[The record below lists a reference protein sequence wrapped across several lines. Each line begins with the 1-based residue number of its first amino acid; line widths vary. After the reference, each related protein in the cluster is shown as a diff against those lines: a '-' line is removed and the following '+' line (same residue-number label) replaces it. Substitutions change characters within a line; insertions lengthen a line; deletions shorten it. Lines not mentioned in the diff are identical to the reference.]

1 MESTKNYESEI
12 NIKDLIL
19 AVMKKLGAMIIA
31 GAVLGGAMGSYKVL
45 KRIKTNDVL
54 DARTKLSDSETDV
67 QYELRVQNINKAR
80 VYAEMI
86 DNLNLQ
92 IDHQR
97 DYIAN
102 SIYMQIDA
110 ENAYQS
116 TAQITLTLQ
125 NYDTNGID
133 SALFGAYEREIKA
146 GNYLDEYA
154 KQIDKKPDYIK
165 ELISFSS
172 SPAGNTI
179 ISVDDKGINRV
190 GSMYISVVGPS
201 REFCDEVMDLVISK
215 VQSVYVDLNTSVSS
229 HTISLVGIQQIQK
242 IDNGIRD
249 SQLSHTGTINSLQN
263 QITSYN
269 DQLDKVAK
277 ELGLSDKEA
286 ILEYFEEHPD
296 VKVNGIPTETSEIS
310 VSRWSNIKP
319 GIKYAAVGFIAGA
332 FLVAALAVLKYIFGR
347 KFSNQAQFFGVFPM
361 IKKIGV
367 LKPSYKR
374 SKYDIFI
381 DIKSEDDTKLSDE
394 NNKKIISV
402 NYANLTRNFK
412 KVLITGTGDEK
423 AMSECVKSLG
433 LKGDYKPDIFSN
445 PDVLALVPEY
455 EAVVLIE
462 QRNYS
467 LIKNIDKEINLIANG
482 GTPIIGSIII

>member
-12 NIKDLIL
+12 KFKDLIL
-19 AVMKKLGAMIIA
+19 AVVKKLGVMIIA

-54 DARTKLSDSETDV
+54 DARSKLNDSETDV

-92 IDHQR
+92 IDYQR

-110 ENAYQS
+110 ENVYQS

-125 NYDTNGID
+125 NNDTNGID
-133 SALFGAYEREIKA
+133 SALFGAYEREVKA
-146 GNYLDEYA
+146 GNYLDQYA
-154 KQIDKKPDYIK
+154 KQINKKPDYIK

-172 SPAGNTI
+172 SAAGNTI
-179 ISVDDKGINRV
+179 ISVDKDVNRV
-190 GSMYISVVGPS
+190 GSMYISVYGPS
-201 REFCDEVMDLVISK
+201 REFCDDVMELVINK
-215 VQSVYVDLNTSVSS
+215 VQSVYEDLNTSVSP
-229 HTISLVGIQQIQK
+229 HTISLVGVQQIQR

-249 SQLSHTGTINSLQN
+249 SQLSHTGTINTLQN

-277 ELGLSDKEA
+277 ELDLADKEA

-296 VKVNGIPTETSEIS
+296 VKVNGIPSETSEVT
-310 VSRWSNIKP
+310 VSRLGNIKP

-332 FLVAALAVLKYIFGR
+332 LLIVALTVLKYIFGK

-367 LKPSYKR
+367 LKPSGKR
-374 SKYDIFI
+374 SKYGKFI
-381 DIKSEDDTKLSDE
+381 DIKSEDDTKMSDE
-394 NNKKIISV
+394 NIKKLISA
-402 NYANLTRNFK
+402 NYANLTRDYK

-423 AMSECVKSLG
+423 AMRDCVKSLG
-433 LKGDYKPDIFSN
+433 LKGDYKPDMFSN

-467 LIKNIDKEINLIANG
+467 LFRNVDKEINLITNG

>member
-19 AVMKKLGAMIIA
+19 AVMKKLGVMIIA

-92 IDHQR
+92 VDHQR

-110 ENAYQS
+110 ENVYQS

-125 NYDTNGID
+125 NNDTNGID
-133 SALFGAYEREIKA
+133 SALFGAYEREVKA

-154 KQIDKKPDYIK
+154 KKIDKKSDYVK
-165 ELISFSS
+165 ELITFSS
-172 SPAGNTI
+172 SAAGNTI
-179 ISVDDKGINRV
+179 ISMDNGVNRV

-201 REFCDEVMDLVISK
+201 REFCDEVMELVISK
-215 VQSVYVDLNTSVSS
+215 VQSVYEDLNTTVSP

-249 SQLSHTGTINSLQN
+249 SQISHTGTINSLQN
-263 QITSYN
+263 QITTYN

-296 VKVNGIPTETSEIS
+296 VKVNGIPSATSEVT
-310 VSRWSNIKP
+310 VSRWGNIKP
-319 GIKYAAVGFIAGA
+319 GIKYAAVGFVAGA
-332 FLVAALAVLKYIFGR
+332 FLIAALVVLKYIFGR
-347 KFSNQAQFFGVFPM
+347 RFTNQAQFFGVFPM

-367 LKPSYKR
+367 LKPSGKR
-374 SKYDIFI
+374 SKYDKFI
-381 DIKSEDDTKLSDE
+381 DVKAEDDTKMSDD
-394 NNKKIISV
+394 NNKKLISA
-402 NYANLTRNFK
+402 NYANLTRDYK
-412 KVLITGTGDEK
+412 KILITGTGDEK
-423 AMSECVKSLG
+423 AMSDCVKSLG
-433 LKGDYKPDIFSN
+433 LKGDYKPDMFSN

-467 LIKNIDKEINLIANG
+467 LFKNVDKEINLIANG

>member
-19 AVMKKLGAMIIA
+19 AVMKKLGVMIIA

-54 DARTKLSDSETDV
+54 DARSKLNDSETDV

-110 ENAYQS
+110 ENVYQS
-116 TAQITLTLQ
+116 TAQITLTLK
-125 NYDTNGID
+125 NNDTNGID
-133 SALFGAYEREIKA
+133 SALFGAYEREVKA

-154 KQIDKKPDYIK
+154 KKIDKKPDYIK

-172 SPAGNTI
+172 SAAGNTI
-179 ISVDDKGINRV
+179 ISVDKDVNRV
-190 GSMYISVVGPS
+190 GSMYISVYGPS
-201 REFCDEVMDLVISK
+201 REFCDDVMELVINK
-215 VQSVYVDLNTSVSS
+215 VQSVYEDLNTSVSP
-229 HTISLVGIQQIQK
+229 HTISLVGVQQIQR

-277 ELGLSDKEA
+277 DLDLADKEA

-296 VKVNGIPTETSEIS
+296 VKVNGIPSATSEVT
-310 VSRWSNIKP
+310 VSRWGNIKP
-319 GIKYAAVGFIAGA
+319 GIKYAAVGFVAGA
-332 FLVAALAVLKYIFGR
+332 FLIAALVVLKYIFGR

-367 LKPSYKR
+367 LKPSGKR
-374 SKYDIFI
+374 SKYGKFI
-381 DIKSEDDTKLSDE
+381 DIKSEDDTKMTDE
-394 NNKKIISV
+394 NIKKLISA

-455 EAVVLIE
+455 EAVVLLE

-467 LIKNIDKEINLIANG
+467 VFKNVDKEINLISNG
-482 GTPIIGSIII
+482 GTHIIGAIII

>member
-19 AVMKKLGAMIIA
+19 AVMKKLGVMIIA

-54 DARTKLSDSETDV
+54 DARSKLNDSETDV

-110 ENAYQS
+110 ENVYQS

-125 NYDTNGID
+125 NNDTNGID
-133 SALFGAYEREIKA
+133 SALFGAYEREVKA
-146 GNYLDEYA
+146 GNYLDQYA
-154 KQIDKKPDYIK
+154 KQINKKPDYIK

-172 SPAGNTI
+172 SAAGNTI
-179 ISVDDKGINRV
+179 ISMDNNVNRV

-215 VQSVYVDLNTSVSS
+215 VQSVYNDLNTSVSP
-229 HTISLVGIQQIQK
+229 HTISLVGVQQIQK
-242 IDNGIRD
+242 IDNSIRD

-277 ELGLSDKEA
+277 ELDLTDKEA
-286 ILEYFEEHPD
+286 ILEYFVEHPD
-296 VKVNGIPTETSEIS
+296 VKVNGIPSETSEVT
-310 VSRWSNIKP
+310 VSRWGNIKP

-332 FLVAALAVLKYIFGR
+332 FLIAALIVLKYIFGK

-367 LKPSYKR
+367 LKPSGKR
-374 SKYDIFI
+374 SKYGKFI

-394 NNKKIISV
+394 NIKKLISA
-402 NYANLTRNFK
+402 NYANLTREFK

-433 LKGDYKPDIFSN
+433 LKGDYKPDMFSN
-445 PDVLALVPEY
+445 PDVLSLVPEY

-467 LIKNIDKEINLIANG
+467 FLRGIEKEISLISNG
-482 GTPIIGSIII
+482 GTPIVGVIII

>member
-19 AVMKKLGAMIIA
+19 AVVKKLGVMIIA

-54 DARTKLSDSETDV
+54 DARSKLNDSETNV

-110 ENAYQS
+110 ENVYQS

-125 NYDTNGID
+125 NNDTNGID
-133 SALFGAYEREIKA
+133 SALFGAYEREVKA
-146 GNYLDEYA
+146 GNYLDQYA
-154 KQIDKKPDYIK
+154 KQINKKPDYIK

-172 SPAGNTI
+172 SAAGNTI
-179 ISVDDKGINRV
+179 INVDKDVNRV
-190 GSMYISVVGPS
+190 GSMYISVYGPS
-201 REFCDEVMDLVISK
+201 REFCDDVMELVINK
-215 VQSVYVDLNTSVSS
+215 VQSVYEDLNTSVSP
-229 HTISLVGIQQIQK
+229 HTISLVGVQQIQR

-277 ELGLSDKEA
+277 ELDLADKEA

-296 VKVNGIPTETSEIS
+296 VKINGIPSETSEVT
-310 VSRWSNIKP
+310 VSRWGNIKP

-332 FLVAALAVLKYIFGR
+332 FLIAALIVLKYIFGK

-367 LKPSYKR
+367 LKPSGKR
-374 SKYDIFI
+374 SKYGKFI

-394 NNKKIISV
+394 NIKKLISA
-402 NYANLTRNFK
+402 NYANLTREFK

-433 LKGDYKPDIFSN
+433 LKGDYKPDMFSN
-445 PDVLALVPEY
+445 PDVLSLVPEY

-467 LIKNIDKEINLIANG
+467 FLRGIEKEISLISNG
-482 GTPIIGSIII
+482 GTPIVGVIII

>member
-19 AVMKKLGAMIIA
+19 AVMKKLGVMIIA

-54 DARTKLSDSETDV
+54 DARTRLSDSETDV

-92 IDHQR
+92 VDHQR

-110 ENAYQS
+110 ENVYQS

-125 NYDTNGID
+125 NNDTNGID
-133 SALFGAYEREIKA
+133 SALFGAYEREVKA

-154 KQIDKKPDYIK
+154 KKIDKKSDYVK
-165 ELISFSS
+165 ELITFSS
-172 SPAGNTI
+172 SAAGNTI
-179 ISVDDKGINRV
+179 ISMDNGVNRV

-201 REFCDEVMDLVISK
+201 REFCDEVMELVISK
-215 VQSVYVDLNTSVSS
+215 VQSVYEDLNTTVSP
-229 HTISLVGIQQIQK
+229 HIISLVGIQQIQK

-249 SQLSHTGTINSLQN
+249 SQISHTGTINSLQN
-263 QITSYN
+263 QITTYN

-296 VKVNGIPTETSEIS
+296 VKVNGIPSATSEVT
-310 VSRWSNIKP
+310 VSRWGNIKP
-319 GIKYAAVGFIAGA
+319 GIKYAAVGFVAGA
-332 FLVAALAVLKYIFGR
+332 FLIAALVVLKYIFGR
-347 KFSNQAQFFGVFPM
+347 RFTNQAQFFGVFPM

-367 LKPSYKR
+367 LKPSGKR
-374 SKYDIFI
+374 SKYDKFI
-381 DIKSEDDTKLSDE
+381 DVKAEDDTKMSDD
-394 NNKKIISV
+394 NNKKLISA
-402 NYANLTRNFK
+402 NYANLTRDYK

-433 LKGDYKPDIFSN
+433 LKGDYKPDMFSN

-467 LIKNIDKEINLIANG
+467 LFKNVDKEINLIANG

>member
-19 AVMKKLGAMIIA
+19 AVMKKLGVMIIA

-92 IDHQR
+92 VDHQR

-110 ENAYQS
+110 ENVYQS

-125 NYDTNGID
+125 NNDTNGID
-133 SALFGAYEREIKA
+133 SALFGAYEREVKA

-154 KQIDKKPDYIK
+154 KKIDKKSDYVK
-165 ELISFSS
+165 ELITFSS
-172 SPAGNTI
+172 SAAGNTI
-179 ISVDDKGINRV
+179 ISMDNGVNRV

-201 REFCDEVMDLVISK
+201 REFCDEVMELVISK
-215 VQSVYVDLNTSVSS
+215 VQSVYEDLNTTVSP

-249 SQLSHTGTINSLQN
+249 SQISHTGTINSLQN
-263 QITSYN
+263 QITTYN
-269 DQLDKVAK
+269 EQLDKVAK

-296 VKVNGIPTETSEIS
+296 VKVNGIPSATSEVT

-319 GIKYAAVGFIAGA
+319 GIKYAAVGFVAGA
-332 FLVAALAVLKYIFGR
+332 FLIAALVVLKYIFGR
-347 KFSNQAQFFGVFPM
+347 RFTNQAQFFGVFPM

-367 LKPSYKR
+367 LKPSGKR
-374 SKYDIFI
+374 SKYDKFI
-381 DIKSEDDTKLSDE
+381 DVKAEDDTKMSDD
-394 NNKKIISV
+394 NNKKLISA
-402 NYANLTRNFK
+402 NYANLTRDYK
-412 KVLITGTGDEK
+412 KILITGTGDEK
-423 AMSECVKSLG
+423 AMSDCVKSLG
-433 LKGDYKPDIFSN
+433 LKGDYKPDMFSN

-467 LIKNIDKEINLIANG
+467 LFKNVDKEINLIANG

>member
-1 MESTKNYESEI
+1 MESTKNYKFEI

-19 AVMKKLGAMIIA
+19 AVMKKLGVMIIA
-31 GAVLGGAMGSYKVL
+31 GAVLGGAMGSYKVF

-92 IDHQR
+92 VDHQR

-110 ENAYQS
+110 ENVYQS

-125 NYDTNGID
+125 NNDTNGID
-133 SALFGAYEREIKA
+133 SALFGAYEREVKA
-146 GNYLDEYA
+146 GNYLDQYA
-154 KQIDKKPDYIK
+154 KQINKKPDYIK

-172 SPAGNTI
+172 SAAGNTI
-179 ISVDDKGINRV
+179 ISVDKDVNRV

-201 REFCDEVMDLVISK
+201 REFCDEVMELVISK
-215 VQSVYVDLNTSVSS
+215 VQSVYDELNTSVSP
-229 HTISLVGIQQIQK
+229 HTISLVGVQQIQK

-249 SQLSHTGTINSLQN
+249 SQISHTGTINSLQN
-263 QITSYN
+263 QITTYN
-269 DQLDKVAK
+269 EQLDKVAK

-286 ILEYFEEHPD
+286 ILEYFVEHPE
-296 VKVNGIPTETSEIS
+296 VKVNGIPSETSEVI
-310 VSRWSNIKP
+310 VSRCGNIKS
-319 GIKYAAVGFIAGA
+319 GIKYAAVGFVAGA
-332 FLVAALAVLKYIFGR
+332 FIIAALVVLKYIFGR
-347 KFSNQAQFFGVFPM
+347 RFTNQAQFFGVFPM

-367 LKPSYKR
+367 LKPSGKR
-374 SKYDIFI
+374 SKYGKFI

-394 NNKKIISV
+394 NIKKLISA
-402 NYANLTRNFK
+402 NYANLTREFK

-433 LKGDYKPDIFSN
+433 LKGDYKPDMFSN
-445 PDVLALVPEY
+445 PDVLSLVPEY

-467 LIKNIDKEINLIANG
+467 FLRGIEKEISLISNG
-482 GTPIIGSIII
+482 GTPIVGVIII

>member
-19 AVMKKLGAMIIA
+19 AVMKKLGVMIIA

-54 DARTKLSDSETDV
+54 DARTKLNDSETDV

-110 ENAYQS
+110 ENVYQS

-125 NYDTNGID
+125 NNDTNGID
-133 SALFGAYEREIKA
+133 SALFGAYEREVKA

-154 KQIDKKPDYIK
+154 KKIDKKPDYIK

-172 SPAGNTI
+172 SAAGNTI
-179 ISVDDKGINRV
+179 ISVDKDVNRV
-190 GSMYISVVGPS
+190 GSMYISVYGPS
-201 REFCDEVMDLVISK
+201 REFCDDVMNLVISK
-215 VQSVYVDLNTSVSS
+215 VQSVYDDLNTSVSP
-229 HTISLVGIQQIQK
+229 HTISLVGVQQIQK

-277 ELGLSDKEA
+277 DLDLTDKEA

-296 VKVNGIPTETSEIS
+296 VKVNGIPSETSEVTI
-310 VSRWSNIKP
+310 SRWGNIKP

-332 FLVAALAVLKYIFGR
+332 FLIAALVVFKYIFGR

-367 LKPSYKR
+367 LKPSGKR
-374 SKYDIFI
+374 SQYGKFI
-381 DIKSEDDTKLSDE
+381 DIKSEDDTKMTDE
-394 NNKKIISV
+394 NIKKLISA

-433 LKGDYKPDIFSN
+433 LKGDYKPDMFSN

-455 EAVVLIE
+455 EAVVLLE

-467 LIKNIDKEINLIANG
+467 VFKNVDKEIYLISNG
-482 GTPIIGSIII
+482 GTPIIGAIII

>member
-19 AVMKKLGAMIIA
+19 AVMKKIVVMIIA
-31 GAVLGGAMGSYKVL
+31 GAVLGGALGSYKVL

-92 IDHQR
+92 VDHQR

-110 ENAYQS
+110 ENVYQS

-125 NYDTNGID
+125 NNDTNGID
-133 SALFGAYEREIKA
+133 SALFGAYEREVKA
-146 GNYLDEYA
+146 GNYLDQYA

-165 ELISFSS
+165 ELITFSS
-172 SPAGNTI
+172 SAAGNTI
-179 ISVDDKGINRV
+179 ISMDNGINRV

-201 REFCDEVMDLVISK
+201 REFCDEVMELVISK
-215 VQSVYVDLNTSVSS
+215 VQSVYEDLNTTVSP
-229 HTISLVGIQQIQK
+229 HIISLVGIQQIQK

-263 QITSYN
+263 QITTYN
-269 DQLDKVAK
+269 EQLDKVAK

-296 VKVNGIPTETSEIS
+296 VKVNGIPSATSEVT

-319 GIKYAAVGFIAGA
+319 GIKYAAVGFVAGA
-332 FLVAALAVLKYIFGR
+332 FLIAALVVLKYIFGR
-347 KFSNQAQFFGVFPM
+347 RFTNQAQFFGVFPM

-367 LKPSYKR
+367 LKPSGKR
-374 SKYDIFI
+374 SKYDKFI
-381 DIKSEDDTKLSDE
+381 DVKAEDDTKMSDD
-394 NNKKIISV
+394 NNKKLISA
-402 NYANLTRNFK
+402 NYANLTRDYK

-433 LKGDYKPDIFSN
+433 LKGDYKPDMFSN

-467 LIKNIDKEINLIANG
+467 LFKNVDKEINLIANG

>member
-19 AVMKKLGAMIIA
+19 AVMKKLGVMIIA

-54 DARTKLSDSETDV
+54 DARSKLNDSETDV

-92 IDHQR
+92 IDYQR

-110 ENAYQS
+110 ENVYQS

-125 NYDTNGID
+125 NNDTNGID
-133 SALFGAYEREIKA
+133 SALFGAYEREVKA
-146 GNYLDEYA
+146 GNYLDQYA
-154 KQIDKKPDYIK
+154 KQINKKPDYIK

-172 SPAGNTI
+172 SAAGNTI
-179 ISVDDKGINRV
+179 ISVDKDVNRV

-201 REFCDEVMDLVISK
+201 REFCDEVMELVISK
-215 VQSVYVDLNTSVSS
+215 VQSVYDELNTSVSP
-229 HTISLVGIQQIQK
+229 HTISLVGVQQIQK

-249 SQLSHTGTINSLQN
+249 SQLSHTGTINTLQN

-277 ELGLSDKEA
+277 ELDLADKEA

-296 VKVNGIPTETSEIS
+296 VKIYGIPSETSEVT
-310 VSRWSNIKP
+310 VSRLGNIKP

-332 FLVAALAVLKYIFGR
+332 FLIAALVVFKYIFGR

-367 LKPSYKR
+367 LKPSGKR
-374 SKYDIFI
+374 SKYGKFI

-394 NNKKIISV
+394 NIKKLISA
-402 NYANLTRNFK
+402 NYANLTREFK

-423 AMSECVKSLG
+423 AMSDCVKSLG
-433 LKGDYKPDIFSN
+433 LKGDYKPDMFSN
-445 PDVLALVPEY
+445 PDVLALIPEY

-467 LIKNIDKEINLIANG
+467 LFRNVDKEINLITNG

>member
-19 AVMKKLGAMIIA
+19 AVMKKLGVMIIA
-31 GAVLGGAMGSYKVL
+31 GAVLGGALGSYKVL
-45 KRIKTNDVL
+45 KRINTNDVL

-92 IDHQR
+92 VDHQR

-110 ENAYQS
+110 ENVYQS

-125 NYDTNGID
+125 NNDTNGID
-133 SALFGAYEREIKA
+133 SALFGAYEREVKA
-146 GNYLDEYA
+146 GNYLDQYA

-165 ELISFSS
+165 ELITFSS
-172 SPAGNTI
+172 SVAGNTI
-179 ISVDDKGINRV
+179 ISMDNGVNRV

-215 VQSVYVDLNTSVSS
+215 VQSVYEDLNTTVSP

-263 QITSYN
+263 QITTYN

-277 ELGLSDKEA
+277 ELDLADKEA

-296 VKVNGIPTETSEIS
+296 VKVNGIPSATSEVT
-310 VSRWSNIKP
+310 VSRWGNIKP
-319 GIKYAAVGFIAGA
+319 GIKYAAVGFVAGA
-332 FLVAALAVLKYIFGR
+332 FLIAALVVLKYIFGR
-347 KFSNQAQFFGVFPM
+347 RFTNQAQFFGVFPM

-367 LKPSYKR
+367 LNPSGKR
-374 SKYDIFI
+374 SKYDKFI
-381 DIKSEDDTKLSDE
+381 DVKAEDDTKMSDD
-394 NNKKIISV
+394 NNKKLISA
-402 NYANLTRNFK
+402 NYANLTRDYK

-423 AMSECVKSLG
+423 AMSDCVKSLG
-433 LKGDYKPDIFSN
+433 LKGDYKPDMFSN

-467 LIKNIDKEINLIANG
+467 LFKNVDKEINLIANG

>member
-19 AVMKKLGAMIIA
+19 AVMKKLGVMIIA

-92 IDHQR
+92 VDHQR

-110 ENAYQS
+110 ENVYQS

-125 NYDTNGID
+125 NNDTNGID
-133 SALFGAYEREIKA
+133 SALFGAYEREVKA

-154 KQIDKKPDYIK
+154 KKIDKKPDYIK

-172 SPAGNTI
+172 SAAGNTI
-179 ISVDDKGINRV
+179 ISMDNDVNRV
-190 GSMYISVVGPS
+190 GSMYISVTGPS

-215 VQSVYVDLNTSVSS
+215 VQSVYEDLNTSVSP
-229 HTISLVGIQQIQK
+229 HTISLVGVQQIQK
-242 IDNGIRD
+242 IDSGIRD

-277 ELGLSDKEA
+277 ELDLSDKEA
-286 ILEYFEEHPD
+286 ILEYFVEHPD
-296 VKVNGIPTETSEIS
+296 VKVNGIPSEIS
-310 VSRWSNIKP
+310 EVTVSRRGNIKP
-319 GIKYAAVGFIAGA
+319 GIKYAAIGFIAGA
-332 FLVAALAVLKYIFGR
+332 FLIAALVVLKYIFGR

-367 LKPSYKR
+367 LKPTGKR
-374 SKYDIFI
+374 TKYDKFI
-381 DIKSEDDTKLSDE
+381 DIKSEDDTKMSYE
-394 NNKKIISV
+394 NNKKLISA
-402 NYANLTRNFK
+402 NYTNLTRNFK
-412 KVLITGTGDEK
+412 KVLITGTGDDK
-423 AMSECVKSLG
+423 DMGACVKSLG
-433 LKGDYKPDIFSN
+433 LKGDYKPNMFIN
-445 PDVLALVPEY
+445 PDVLSIVPEY
-455 EAVVLIE
+455 EVVVLLE

-467 LIKNIDKEINLIANG
+467 SFRGIEKEISLISNC
-482 GTPIIGSIII
+482 GTPIVGVIII